1 MSTINQLYINKFS
14 LCIVETKTNYVFVWL
29 AYGERWLHGEREPDR
44 DQKNEDPD
52 EKELPVA
59 SLFVGWGGVIAGRG
73 KVTERSKYRFTRFAS
88 RPWLVNG

>member
-1 MSTINQLYINKFS
+1 MYKLSHHILYTKQVYLSTIYQLYINKFS
-14 LCIVETKTNYVFVWL
+14 LCIVGTKTNYVFVWL

-59 SLFVGWGGVIAGRG
+59 SLLSDGS
-73 KVTERSKYRFTRFAS
+73 E
-88 RPWLVNG
+88 